1 MPRMDGWMISW
12 EKKGKRR
19 DRKCRG
25 SKDYARRHELQL
37 KIFKSLRSTALRI
50 IFRLVVPNK
59 NHNH

>member
-37 KIFKSLRSTALRI
+37 KIFQK
-50 IFRLVVPNK
+50 P
-59 NHNH
+59 